1 MEPAL
6 NLFRKKLAA
15 RGARGI
21 LGLHRLFQIMD
32 DDQSGKIDSDE
43 FSRVIREYKIGIELS
58 DVQEIFKG
66 FDKDRSGQIRYE
78 EFLDSIKGHMNNY
91 RKGLVDKAFDRLDI
105 DHSGEVDSNDVKE
118 LYNPSKHPAVLE
130 NRKTEDQVL
139 QEFLETFELHHNLR
153 AGPEKDYKITRKE
166 FEDYYDN
173 ISYGIDNDEYF
184 ETMIN
189 NTWNLRGKAGRQEG
203 WDTVS
208 QKSKRRSECPSISDM
223 LNPADQKEET
233 KSVCGAAHSTKAK
246 ELEGS
251 GAEIQRGNASKVKFG
266 NTVNVDL
273 PKYQNIMLER
283 FRTKLISRGPKG
295 VFGLE
300 RQFHIFDLDE
310 SGDLSRD
317 EFKKAVNDYKLE
329 MDERDLNN
337 LFKMFDKNNDG
348 KISYHEF
355 IVTIIGRMNEFRK
368 NMVLRAF
375 ENLDIEEE
383 GAIDFDYVKNN
394 YRASMHPDVR
404 LGKKTEDEE
413 YNEFI
418 STFTAHHNSYGGPEA
433 KITKEEFVK
442 YYTKISAAV
451 ESDSHFDIMMTDV
464 WGLGLQSNA
473 QRLPYAGAT
482 SKIYQVNSKNIW
494 KFDHHREMLTGKD
507 PRKDEET
514 KYTKSIY
521 EMSVASSSPHKHVKA
536 EYQSEKPKAEVKEY
550 CFMLSLVGLTWRY

>member
-6 NLFRKKLAA
+6 NLFKKKLAV

-32 DDQSGKIDSDE
+32 DCQSGKIDSEE

-58 DVQEIFKG
+58 DIQEIFKG
-66 FDKDRSGQIRYE
+66 FDKDHSGQIHYE
-78 EFLDSIKGHMNNY
+78 EFLNAIRGKMNTH
-91 RKGLVDKAFDRLDI
+91 RKSLADKAFERLDI

-118 LYNPSKHPAVLE
+118 LFNPSKHPAVLE

-153 AGPEKDYKITRKE
+153 AGQEKDYKITREE
-166 FEDYYDN
+166 FEEYYDN
-173 ISYGIDNDEYF
+173 ISFSIDNDEYF

-189 NTWNLRGKAGRQEG
+189 NTWNLRGKPARQEQKG
-203 WDTVS
+203 WAQDVDKYKEVS
-208 QKSKRRSECPSISDM
+208 QKSKRRSECPSTSEM
-223 LNPADQKEET
+223 YNPSELKEDV
-233 KSVCGAAHSTKAK
+233 KSVYGPTHSTKAK

-251 GAEIQRGNASKVKFG
+251 GIDIQKSNAPRMKFG

-283 FRTKLISRGPKG
+283 FRTKLISRGTKG
-295 VFGLE
+295 AFGLE

-368 NMVLRAF
+368 NMVIRAF
-375 ENLDIEEE
+375 ENLDIEEK
-383 GAIDFDYVKNN
+383 GVVDFEYVKNN

-413 YNEFI
+413 FNEFV
-418 STFTAHHNSYGGPEA
+418 STFTGHHNSYGGPEA
-433 KITKEEFVK
+433 KVTKDEFVE
-442 YYTKISAAV
+442 YYTKISAAI
-451 ESDSHFDIMMTDV
+451 ESDSHFDIMMTEA

-507 PRKDEET
+507 PLKNEEI
-514 KYTKSIY
+514 KHAKSIY
-521 EMSVASSSPHKHVKA
+521 EMSVASSSPHKYTKA
-536 EYQSEKPKAEVKEY
+536 EYQSEKPKVETKEY
-550 CFMLSLVGLTWRY
+550 YL